1 MVYNRLGR
9 LHKRL
14 WTSVWKRGQTRFPEA
29 QLTRELTLE
38 ELDAEFS
45 ERIEKS
51 IVESGIDVT
60 TSRGIAI
67 RKWVMGQVRKPSEF
81 PYDDI
86 EVAMDDIRRFVE
98 RRKAD
103 RQQRVVDDGQSGNSA
118 L

>member
-67 RKWVMGQVRKPSEF
+67 RKWVHGAGTQ
-81 PYDDI
+81 
-86 EVAMDDIRRFVE
+86 AE
-98 RRKAD
+98 RVPLR
-103 RQQRVVDDGQSGNSA
+103 
-118 L
+118 